1 MAYSKVGV
9 DIDIC
14 HFRDDEKRS
23 LFLSEN
29 KLCWIS
35 TDTYWGLVQK
45 DIKMTGIRSLMATAM
60 LAAANLFVF
69 VTPAQATPM
78 LIGETVTAMGAT
90 LWPGFGSTTMGSGN
104 ALHTITEYPVFHT
117 DITVSNAMSLLNH
130 SGDFLFAGWD
140 DMITS
145 LSTDSNTGFSAS
157 IIDNLSSDA
166 RNGTLG
172 MTGVIGGANEV
183 LAFNINDSITATP
196 EPAPLAL
203 IGLGLMGLAYTQR
216 KRTRNLT

>member
-1 MAYSKVGV
+1 
-9 DIDIC
+9 
-14 HFRDDEKRS
+14 
-23 LFLSEN
+23 
-29 KLCWIS
+29 
-35 TDTYWGLVQK
+35 
-45 DIKMTGIRSLMATAM
+45 MTGIRSLMAASM

-78 LIGETVTAMGAT
+78 LIGETATAMGVT
-90 LWPGFGSTTMGSGN
+90 PWPDFGSTTMGAGN
-104 ALHTITEYPVFHT
+104 ALHTITEHPVFHT
-117 DITVSNAMSLLNH
+117 DTTISSAMGLLDH
-130 SGDFLFAGWD
+130 SGDFVFAGWD

-145 LSTDSNTGFSAS
+145 LSMDSNTGFSAS

-166 RNGTLG
+166 RNVTLG

-183 LAFNINDSITATP
+183 LAFNINDSIVATP

-216 KRTRNLT
+216 KRTRSLT